1 MPAASITLTPEEEAK
16 IKQGKYTAA
25 LAWHTPSD
33 YTAAVDRGAQDE
45 FARLG
50 IEVVAV
56 TDAGFDAAKQKSDVE
71 TIMAKKPTIILS
83 LPVDPDTAAEVYRP
97 ALEAGIKVA
106 FVDNAP
112 KGFVQ
117 GKDYV
122 TIVSDDLYQMG
133 EKAADAMA
141 AAIGG
146 KGKVGYLFHDANFY
160 VTNQRDGAFKETIG
174 TKYKD
179 IEIVAE
185 MGLADPAKAE
195 DVINAFMIKNPDLD
209 AVYVTWA
216 EPAEFVLAALR
227 NGGNTHTKIVTLD
240 LSEPLALDMVKD
252 GNVAAIVADEA
263 YAIGADPG
271 PRRRGVAGRQEARAV
286 LRGRRHRRDQGQR
299 QGRLV
304 PVAPPRPAGVAHRRL
319 SHGGEAGDAQGGR
332 SEPIH
337 RLCRLRPDPGRVLD
351 RPPRRRLPHHPQSPQ
366 HRPADDAGHD
376 HGGRHGVRAHRRRDR
391 PVDRLDR
398 RRLGA
403 PLGDGASREFL
414 VPRRGGRPSR
424 RRGDRRDQRPAR
436 RLSCGCRRSW

>member
-1 MPAASITLTPEEEAK
+1 MTMRIGRIALLAAALATVPATFALAGTTTGPNGESATPAAAVTLTPEQEQK
-16 IKQGKYTAA
+16 IKAAGYTAG

-33 YTAAVDRGAQDE
+33 YTAAVDRGAKDE

-50 IEVVAV
+50 IEVVAES
-56 TDAGFDAAKQKSDVE
+56 DAGFDAAKQKNDVE
-71 TIMAKKPTIILS
+71 TMLAKSPTIILS

-97 ALEAGIKVA
+97 ALEAGTIVA

-160 VTNQRDGAFKETIG
+160 VTNQRDGAFKATIEE
-174 TKYKD
+174 KYPD

-195 DVINAFMIKNPDLD
+195 DIINAFMLKNPDLD

-227 NGGNTHTKIVTLD
+227 NSGNTDTKIVTLD

-263 YAIGADPG
+263 YMIG
-271 PRRRGVAGRQEARAV
+271 QTLARAAAASLV
-286 LRGRRHRRDQGQR
+286 GETLAPFYAVDALAVTKDNVKEGWFQSLHRD
-299 QGRLV
+299 
-304 PVAPPRPAGVAHRRL
+304 PPASL
-319 SHGGEAGDAQGGR
+319 TGG
-332 SEPIH
+332 
-337 RLCRLRPDPGRVLD
+337 
-351 RPPRRRLPHHPQSPQ
+351 
-366 HRPADDAGHD
+366 
-376 HGGRHGVRAHRRRDR
+376 
-391 PVDRLDR
+391 
-398 RRLGA
+398 
-403 PLGDGASREFL
+403 
-414 VPRRGGRPSR
+414 
-424 RRGDRRDQRPAR
+424 
-436 RLSCGCRRSW
+436 

>member
-1 MPAASITLTPEEEAK
+1 MTTMMPRLALVSIAVAAIYATSLAPADAGTTTGPNGETAVPASSVTLTPEEEAR
-16 IKQGKYTAA
+16 IKEGKYTAA

-33 YTAAVDRGAQDE
+33 YTAAVDRGAHDE

-97 ALEAGIKVA
+97 ALEAGTKVA

-122 TIVSDDLYQMG
+122 TIVSDDLFQMG

-160 VTNQRDGAFKETIG
+160 VTNQRDGAFKQTILD
-174 TKYKD
+174 KYKD

-195 DVINAFMIKNPDLD
+195 DIIHAFMTKNPDLD

-252 GNVAAIVADEA
+252 GNVSAIVADEA
-263 YAIGADPG
+263 YAIG
-271 PRRRGVAGRQEARAV
+271 QTLARASAASLIGKKLEPFYAV
-286 LRGRRHRRDQGQR
+286 DAIAVTKDNVKEGWFQSLHRD
-299 QGRLV
+299 
-304 PVAPPRPAGVAHRRL
+304 PPASL
-319 SHGGEAGDAQGGR
+319 SGG
-332 SEPIH
+332 
-337 RLCRLRPDPGRVLD
+337 
-351 RPPRRRLPHHPQSPQ
+351 
-366 HRPADDAGHD
+366 
-376 HGGRHGVRAHRRRDR
+376 
-391 PVDRLDR
+391 
-398 RRLGA
+398 
-403 PLGDGASREFL
+403 
-414 VPRRGGRPSR
+414 
-424 RRGDRRDQRPAR
+424 
-436 RLSCGCRRSW
+436 

>member
-1 MPAASITLTPEEEAK
+1 MTKRMGRIALLAAALATATATLAMAGTTTGPNGETATPAADVTLTPEQEAR
-16 IKQGKYTAA
+16 IKDAGYTAG

-33 YTAAVDRGAQDE
+33 YTAAVDRGAKDE

-50 IEVVAV
+50 IEVVAE
-56 TDAGFDAAKQKSDVE
+56 TDAGFDAAKQKNDVE
-71 TIMAKKPTIILS
+71 TIMARSPSIILS
-83 LPVDPDTAAEVYRP
+83 LPVDPETAAEVYRP
-97 ALEAGIKVA
+97 ALDAGTVVA

-112 KGFVQ
+112 TGYVQ

-160 VTNQRDGAFKETIG
+160 VTNQRDGAFKETIEQ
-174 TKYKD
+174 KYPD

-195 DVINAFMIKNPDLD
+195 DIINAFMLKNPDLD

-227 NGGNTHTKIVTLD
+227 NNGNTTTRVITLD

-263 YAIGADPG
+263 YMIG
-271 PRRRGVAGRQEARAV
+271 QTLARAAAASLV
-286 LRGRRHRRDQGQR
+286 GETLQPFYAVDAIAVTKDNVKEGWFQSLHRD
-299 QGRLV
+299 
-304 PVAPPRPAGVAHRRL
+304 PPASL
-319 SHGGEAGDAQGGR
+319 TGG
-332 SEPIH
+332 
-337 RLCRLRPDPGRVLD
+337 
-351 RPPRRRLPHHPQSPQ
+351 
-366 HRPADDAGHD
+366 
-376 HGGRHGVRAHRRRDR
+376 
-391 PVDRLDR
+391 
-398 RRLGA
+398 
-403 PLGDGASREFL
+403 
-414 VPRRGGRPSR
+414 
-424 RRGDRRDQRPAR
+424 
-436 RLSCGCRRSW
+436 

>member
-1 MPAASITLTPEEEAK
+1 MTTRIGRIALLAAALATVPATLALAGPTTGPNGETATPAAAVTLTPEQEQK
-16 IKQGKYTAA
+16 IKAAGYTAG

-33 YTAAVDRGAQDE
+33 YTAAVDRGAKDE

-50 IEVVAV
+50 IAVVAES
-56 TDAGFDAAKQKSDVE
+56 DAGFDAAKQKNDVE
-71 TIMAKKPTIILS
+71 TMMAKQPTIILS

-97 ALEAGIKVA
+97 AIEAGTIVA

-160 VTNQRDGAFKETIG
+160 VTNQRDGAFKETIEQ
-174 TKYKD
+174 KYPD

-195 DVINAFMIKNPDLD
+195 DIINAFMIKNPDLD
-209 AVYVTWA
+209 AVYVIWA

-227 NGGNTHTKIVTLD
+227 NNGSTGTRIVTLD

-263 YAIGADPG
+263 YMIG
-271 PRRRGVAGRQEARAV
+271 QTLARAAAASLV
-286 LRGRRHRRDQGQR
+286 GETLAPFYAVDALAVTKDNVKEGWFQSLHRD
-299 QGRLV
+299 
-304 PVAPPRPAGVAHRRL
+304 PPASL
-319 SHGGEAGDAQGGR
+319 SGG
-332 SEPIH
+332 
-337 RLCRLRPDPGRVLD
+337 
-351 RPPRRRLPHHPQSPQ
+351 
-366 HRPADDAGHD
+366 
-376 HGGRHGVRAHRRRDR
+376 
-391 PVDRLDR
+391 
-398 RRLGA
+398 
-403 PLGDGASREFL
+403 
-414 VPRRGGRPSR
+414 
-424 RRGDRRDQRPAR
+424 
-436 RLSCGCRRSW
+436 

>member
-1 MPAASITLTPEEEAK
+1 MIGRMGRTTLLAAALITGSATFVVAGTTTGPNGETATPAADVTLTLEQEAT
-16 IKQGKYTAA
+16 IKAAGYTAG

-33 YTAAVDRGAQDE
+33 YTAAVDRGAKDE

-50 IEVVAV
+50 IEVVAE
-56 TDAGFDAAKQKSDVE
+56 TDAGFDAAKQKNDVE

-97 ALEAGIKVA
+97 ALEAGTIVA

-112 KGFVQ
+112 KGYVQ

-160 VTNQRDGAFKETIG
+160 VTNQRDGAFKETIE
-174 TKYKD
+174 TKYPD

-195 DVINAFMIKNPDLD
+195 DIINAFMLKNPDLD

-227 NGGNTHTKIVTLD
+227 NNGNTHTRIVTLD

-252 GNVAAIVADEA
+252 GNVVAIVADEA
-263 YAIGADPG
+263 YMIG
-271 PRRRGVAGRQEARAV
+271 QTLARAAAASLV
-286 LRGRRHRRDQGQR
+286 GETLAPFYAVDALAVTKDNIQEGWFQSLHRD
-299 QGRLV
+299 
-304 PVAPPRPAGVAHRRL
+304 PPASL
-319 SHGGEAGDAQGGR
+319 SGG
-332 SEPIH
+332 
-337 RLCRLRPDPGRVLD
+337 
-351 RPPRRRLPHHPQSPQ
+351 
-366 HRPADDAGHD
+366 
-376 HGGRHGVRAHRRRDR
+376 
-391 PVDRLDR
+391 
-398 RRLGA
+398 
-403 PLGDGASREFL
+403 
-414 VPRRGGRPSR
+414 
-424 RRGDRRDQRPAR
+424 
-436 RLSCGCRRSW
+436 

>member
-1 MPAASITLTPEEEAK
+1 MTIHLGRIALLAAALTAGAATLAVAGTTTGPNGETATPAADVTLTPEQEAK
-16 IKQGKYTAA
+16 IKAAGYTAG

-33 YTAAVDRGAQDE
+33 YTAAVDRGAKDE

-50 IEVVAV
+50 IEVVAE
-56 TDAGFDAAKQKSDVE
+56 TDANFDAAKQKNDVE
-71 TIMAKKPTIILS
+71 TIMAKSPSIILS

-97 ALEAGIKVA
+97 ALEAGTVVA

-112 KGFVQ
+112 TGYVQ

-160 VTNQRDGAFKETIG
+160 VTNQRDGAFKETIEQ
-174 TKYKD
+174 KYPD

-195 DVINAFMIKNPDLD
+195 DIINAFMLKNPDLD

-227 NGGNTHTKIVTLD
+227 NNGNTTTKVITLD

-263 YAIGADPG
+263 YMIG
-271 PRRRGVAGRQEARAV
+271 QTLARAAAASLV
-286 LRGRRHRRDQGQR
+286 GETLQPFYAVDAIAVTKDNIKEGWFQSLHRD
-299 QGRLV
+299 
-304 PVAPPRPAGVAHRRL
+304 PPASL
-319 SHGGEAGDAQGGR
+319 TGG
-332 SEPIH
+332 
-337 RLCRLRPDPGRVLD
+337 
-351 RPPRRRLPHHPQSPQ
+351 
-366 HRPADDAGHD
+366 
-376 HGGRHGVRAHRRRDR
+376 
-391 PVDRLDR
+391 
-398 RRLGA
+398 
-403 PLGDGASREFL
+403 
-414 VPRRGGRPSR
+414 
-424 RRGDRRDQRPAR
+424 
-436 RLSCGCRRSW
+436 